1 MSNYQQQNIPV
12 SIEAEEAVLGC
23 ILLDSGAIK
32 RIADLLLNE
41 HFSLMAHQAI
51 YDTAIYLHRK
61 NETVDLMSVTQRL
74 AATNQLTGIGGTAKL
89 AQLVNRTVSA
99 VNVDRY
105 AQLMI
110 KKYRRR
116 KLIEIGYTL
125 VNFGSDEQLDLEEV
139 ESQVCQKFEEWLKPS
154 GEITRITQPVEV
166 NYQHSVTTTQ
176 KADNKDG
183 QELTEDICTTEAVT
197 LKTMTNSVS
206 EITELVTE
214 LKQRAKDS
222 IQGKQ

>member
-32 RIADLLLNE
+32 RIANMLLNE

-51 YDTAIYLHRK
+51 FDVALYLHRK

-125 VNFGSDEQLDLEEV
+125 VNLGSDEQLDLEEV

-154 GEITRITQPVEV
+154 GEITRINQPVEV
-166 NYQHSVTTTQ
+166 NYQHSITTTQ

-214 LKQRAKDS
+214 LNQRAKDS
-222 IQGKQ
+222 IKGKQ

>member
-1 MSNYQQQNIPV
+1 MNS
-12 SIEAEEAVLGC
+12 
-23 ILLDSGAIK
+23 
-32 RIADLLLNE
+32 
-41 HFSLMAHQAI
+41 
-51 YDTAIYLHRK
+51 
-61 NETVDLMSVTQRL
+61 
-74 AATNQLTGIGGTAKL
+74 
-89 AQLVNRTVSA
+89 
-99 VNVDRY
+99 
-105 AQLMI
+105 
-110 KKYRRR
+110 
-116 KLIEIGYTL
+116 
-125 VNFGSDEQLDLEEV
+125 
-139 ESQVCQKFEEWLKPS
+139 
-154 GEITRITQPVEV
+154 ITQPVEV

>member
-23 ILLDSGAIK
+23 ILLDAEAIK
-32 RIADLLLNE
+32 RIVDMLLNE

-110 KKYRRR
+110 NKYRRR

-125 VNFGSDEQLDLEEV
+125 VNFGSDEQLELEEV

-222 IQGKQ
+222 IKGKQ

>member
-1 MSNYQQQNIPV
+1 MSNYQEQNIPI

-23 ILLDSGAIK
+23 ILLDPEAIK
-32 RIADLLLNE
+32 RIADMLKAD
-41 HFSLMAHQAI
+41 HFSLMSHQAI
-51 YDTAIYLHRK
+51 YDTALYLYRK

-74 AATNQLTGIGGTAKL
+74 AATKKLTGIGGQSKL
-89 AQLVNRTVSA
+89 AQLINRTVGT

-105 AQLMI
+105 ALLLI
-110 KKYRRR
+110 NKYRRR

-125 VNFGSDEQLDLEEV
+125 VNLGSNERLDLEQV
-139 ESQVCQKFEEWLKPS
+139 ESLVRQNFEEWLKPS

-166 NYQHSVTTTQ
+166 NYQHSITTTL
-176 KADNKDG
+176 KAISKEG
-183 QELTEDICTTEAVT
+183 QRETEQINTTETVS
-197 LKTMTNSVS
+197 LKTTTNSVS

-222 IQGKQ
+222 IEGKE